1 MLNNKMKLKPL
12 ATLLSM
18 GAISLFLSGCNQA
31 NSEETAPIVKPVK
44 LMQVPDNAQHQ
55 YDSFIAKIDAT
66 ERAGLSFQ
74 VAGEIEHIFVKMG
87 SQVSKGQTLAKLDPT
102 DYQLALDAKQA
113 EFDLANTAYQRAKT
127 LFGKKL
133 ISTDDFDQRET
144 EYKAAK
150 SSLEQAKTDLTYT
163 QIIAPFDGVISLSFS
178 EEHQVV
184 GANQPVLNLINNK
197 IMDVVFTIPVTYV
210 ESHGL
215 ERISNSALSVTMD
228 SHKQIQIP
236 ATFKEISTKPDT
248 DTNSY
253 RAAVTI
259 ERPEHLNLLSGMTG
273 QVNLQKRDYT
283 KGVMLSDS
291 AWVSRDGETGT
302 VYRFD
307 EQTQIINAV
316 TVGID
321 DNGHVTYGLNPGDW
335 VVEAGVEKLV
345 SGQQVKAWAK
355 EGGI

>member
-12 ATLLSM
+12 ATLFSM

-150 SSLEQAKTDLTYT
+150 SALEQAKTDLTYT
-163 QIIAPFDGVISLSFS
+163 HIVAPFDGVISISFS

-184 GANQPVLNLINNK
+184 GANQPVFNLINNK
-197 IMDVVFTIPVTYV
+197 VMDVVFTIPVTYV

-215 ERISNSALSVTMD
+215 QHVSQSSLSVKMD

-236 ATFKEISTKPDT
+236 ATFKEISTKPDA

-253 RAAVTI
+253 RASVTI
-259 ERPEHLNLLSGMTG
+259 ERPQSLNLLSGMTG
-273 QVNLQKRDYT
+273 QVQLLKQQ
-283 KGVMLSDS
+283 GAQGIVLSDS
-291 AWVSRDGETGT
+291 AWVSKSDSTGT
-302 VYRFD
+302 IFRYD
-307 EQTQIINAV
+307 SQSKIINAV
-316 TVGID
+316 TVGL
-321 DNGHVTYGLNPGDW
+321 DNSGKVVSGLNAGDW
-335 VVEAGVEKLV
+335 VVEAGVEQLV
-345 SGQQVKAWAK
+345 SGQQVKAWVK